1 MVMDIH
7 VVKLPE
13 LHLIMQFRLVLVGH
27 LMRHLPEVGFE
38 GFIKRWPQLKVLCP
52 RILDLVRATCKS
64 ASEEKIDN
72 YFTELSEI
80 MKSTIWKI
88 NPI

>member
-1 MVMDIH
+1 
-7 VVKLPE
+7 
-13 LHLIMQFRLVLVGH
+13 
-27 LMRHLPEVGFE
+27 MRHLPEVGFE
-38 GFIKRWPQLKVLCP
+38 GFIKRWPELKVLRP

-80 MKSTIWKI
+80 MKKY
-88 NPI
+88 NLEDKPI